1 MLTFHYTIEHIKETL
16 VHLNGANNGIIVG
29 VLFYTKLT
37 LVSDFFNAI
46 LASLKELNQTGKV
59 IVVIKLLG
67 KLSQSVGDREGIIYV
82 LWSDNIE
89 LISCGKSCKNCEEF
103 HFSVKIQIT

>member
-1 MLTFHYTIEHIKETL
+1 MLTFHNTVEHIKETL
-16 VHLNGANNGIIVG
+16 VHLNSADDDIVVG
-29 VLFYTKLT
+29 VLFNTELA
-37 LVSDFFNAI
+37 LVSDLFNAI

-67 KLSQSVGDREGIIYV
+67 KLSQSVGDRKGIINI

-89 LISCGKSCKNCEEF
+89 LVSCGKSCENCEEF
-103 HFSVKIQIT
+103 HFEC